1 MNRLFKPYLQNGG
14 SYKGGKTLSELDT
27 EKKIYKLSS
36 NENPIGPS
44 PKAVAAVEKAAVDF
58 HFYPDRN
65 GARLQTALADF
76 YQQEIPAQQFFTGNS
91 GSEILDFIIRGFLGE
106 GLEAII
112 SNPAF
117 GIYNM
122 FSGWQ
127 GATIKDVPLLSPDF
141 RLDVAGIINAITDQ
155 TRVIFLTSPNNPTG
169 SYIPRADLESLLDQ
183 VPKHLV
189 VVLDEVY
196 YRFADAPD
204 FVTAMEYVKKG
215 HQIIAVNS
223 FSKSYGL
230 AALRIG
236 YGYSTPE
243 ISKYLLMYN
252 RPFLLNQ
259 LSIEAGI
266 AALSDDEFVQK
277 TVNIVQTERT
287 KIYQELDKLDLTYW
301 KSQGNFILIKPSMDP
316 AVFEA
321 EMLMEGIMVRSVGN
335 FGAPGCVRVTIGTA
349 EANQA
354 YLKAL
359 KKVLSTNTRL
369 A

>member
-1 MNRLFKPYLQNGG
+1 MNTLFKPYLQNGG
-14 SYKGGKTLSELDT
+14 TYKGGKTLSELGTDQ
-27 EKKIYKLSS
+27 KIYKLSS
-36 NENPIGPS
+36 NEHPFGSS
-44 PKAVAAVEKAAVDF
+44 PKAVAAIKKAANEF
-58 HFYPDRN
+58 HFYPDRS

-76 YQQEIPAQQFFTGNS
+76 YQHQIPAEQFFTGNS

-112 SNPAF
+112 CNPAF

-127 GATIKDVPLLSPDF
+127 GATVKNVPLLAPDF
-141 RLDVAGIINAITDQ
+141 RLDISGILNAITDQ

-169 SYIPRADLESLLDQ
+169 SYIPRADLETLLDQ

-189 VVLDEVY
+189 IVLDEVY

-204 FVTAMEYVKKG
+204 FVTALEYVKKG

-223 FSKSYGL
+223 FSKTYGL

-243 ISKYLLMYN
+243 ISAYLLMFN
-252 RPFLLNQ
+252 RPFLVNQ

-266 AALSDDEFVQK
+266 AALSDEAFVQK
-277 TVNIVQTERT
+277 TVAMIQSERL
-287 KIYQELDKLDLTYW
+287 KIYAGLDALGVTYW
-301 KSQGNFILIKPSMDP
+301 KSQGNFILIKPSIP
-316 AVFEA
+316 SREFEA
-321 EMLMEGIMVRSVGN
+321 AMLKEGIMVRPVDN
-335 FGAPGCVRVTIGTA
+335 FGAPECVRVTIGTP
-349 EANQA
+349 EANAA
-354 YLKAL
+354 YLEAI
-359 KKVLSTNTRL
+359 KKVIGIKIRM
-369 A
+369 

>member
-14 SYKGGKTLSELDT
+14 TYKGGKTLSELGIN
-27 EKKIYKLSS
+27 KKIYKLSS
-36 NENPIGPS
+36 NEHPFGPS
-44 PKAVAAVEKAAVDF
+44 PRAVAAVKEAADNF

-76 YQQEIPAQQFFTGNS
+76 YENEIPPGQFFTGNS

-112 SNPAF
+112 CNPAF

-127 GATIKDVPLLSPDF
+127 GATVKNVPLLAPDF
-141 RLDVAGIINAITDQ
+141 RLDVSGILEAITDQ

-169 SYIPRADLESLLDQ
+169 SYIPRVDLEALLDQ
-183 VPKHLV
+183 VPEHLV

-223 FSKSYGL
+223 FSKTYGL

-243 ISKYLLMYN
+243 IAAYLLMYN
-252 RPFLLNQ
+252 RPFLINQ

-266 AALSDDEFVQK
+266 AALTDEEYVQK
-277 TVNIVQTERT
+277 TVNMVQAERL
-287 KIYQELDKLDLTYW
+287 KIYAELDALGVTYW
-301 KSQGNFILIKPSMDP
+301 KSQGNFILIKPNSTS
-316 AVFEA
+316 VEFEA
-321 EMLMEGIMVRSVGN
+321 AMLKEGIMVRPVDN
-335 FGAPGCVRVTIGTA
+335 FGAPGCVRVTIGTP
-349 EANQA
+349 EANAA
-354 YLKAL
+354 YLNAL
-359 KKVLSTNTRL
+359 KKVVRILV
-369 A
+369 

>member
-1 MNRLFKPYLQNGG
+1 MNRLFKPYLQAGG
-14 SYKGGKTLSELDT
+14 TYKGGKTLAELGTDR
-27 EKKIYKLSS
+27 KIYKLSS
-36 NENPIGPS
+36 NEHPVGPS
-44 PKAVAAVEKAAVDF
+44 PKAVAAVRKAADNF

-76 YQQEIPAQQFFTGNS
+76 YQHQIPAGQFFTGNS

-106 GLEAII
+106 DLEAII
-112 SNPAF
+112 CNPAF

-127 GATIKDVPLLSPDF
+127 GATVKDVPLLAPDF
-141 RLDVAGIINAITDQ
+141 RLDVKGILNAITDK

-169 SYIPRADLESLLDQ
+169 TYIPRADLEALLDQ

-204 FVTAMEYVKKG
+204 YVTAMEYVKKG

-223 FSKSYGL
+223 FSKTYGL

-243 ISKYLLMYN
+243 IAAYLLKYN

-266 AALSDDEFVQK
+266 AALSDEDFVQE
-277 TVNIVQTERT
+277 TVAMVRSERT
-287 KIYQELDKLDLTYW
+287 KIYAALDDLGVTYW
-301 KSQGNFILIKPSMDP
+301 QSQGNFILIKPVMDP
-316 AVFEA
+316 SKFVPA
-321 EMLMEGIMVRSVGN
+321 MLEEGIMVRAVGN
-335 FGAPGCVRVTIGTA
+335 FGAPGCVRVTIGTP
-349 EANQA
+349 EANAA

-359 KKVLSTNTRL
+359 RKVLSIP

>member
-1 MNRLFKPYLQNGG
+1 MNRLFKPYLQAGG
-14 SYKGGKTLSELDT
+14 TYKGGKTLAELGTDQ
-27 EKKIYKLSS
+27 KIYKLSS
-36 NENPIGPS
+36 NEHPFGPS
-44 PKAVAAVEKAAVDF
+44 PKALAAVRKAADKF
-58 HFYPDRN
+58 HLYPDRN

-76 YQQEIPAQQFFTGNS
+76 YQHEIPAGQFFTGNS

-106 GLEAII
+106 DLEAII
-112 SNPAF
+112 CNPAF

-127 GATIKDVPLLSPDF
+127 GASIKDVPLLAPDF
-141 RLDVAGIINAITDQ
+141 RLDVDGILNAITDK

-169 SYIPRADLESLLDQ
+169 SYIPRADLEALLDQ
-183 VPKHLV
+183 LPKHLV

-223 FSKSYGL
+223 FSKTYGL

-243 ISKYLLMYN
+243 IAAYLLKYN

-259 LSIEAGI
+259 LSLEAGI
-266 AALSDDEFVQK
+266 AALSDEDFVQE
-277 TVNIVQTERT
+277 TVAMIQSERK
-287 KIYQELDKLDLTYW
+287 KIYVELDALGVPYW
-301 KSQGNFILIKPSMDP
+301 KSQSNFILIKPEMDSSEFVP
-316 AVFEA
+316 A
-321 EMLMEGIMVRSVGN
+321 MLEEGIMVRPVEN
-335 FGAPGCVRVTIGTA
+335 FGAPGCIRVTIGTP
-349 EANQA
+349 EANSA

-359 KKVLSTNTRL
+359 RKVLSIT

>member
-27 EKKIYKLSS
+27 DQKIYKLSS
-36 NENPIGPS
+36 NEHPFGPS
-44 PKAVAAVEKAAVDF
+44 PKALAAVKKAANDF

-76 YQQEIPAQQFFTGNS
+76 YQHQILAKQFFTGNS

-112 SNPAF
+112 CNPAF

-127 GATIKDVPLLSPDF
+127 GATVKDVPLLAPDF
-141 RLDVAGIINAITDQ
+141 KLDVPGILKAITDQ

-169 SYIPRADLESLLDQ
+169 SYIPRTDLESLLDQ
-183 VPKHLV
+183 IPKHLV

-196 YRFADAPD
+196 YKFADAPD
-204 FVTAMEYVKKG
+204 YVTAMEYVKKG

-223 FSKSYGL
+223 FSKIYGL

-243 ISKYLLMYN
+243 IAEYLLMYN

-266 AALSDDEFVQK
+266 AALSDEDFVK
-277 TVNIVQTERT
+277 ETVEMIQSERT
-287 KIYQELDKLDLTYW
+287 KIYKELDTLGVTYW
-301 KSQGNFILIKPSMDP
+301 KSQGNFILIKPTMDP
-316 AVFEA
+316 ADFEA
-321 EMLMEGIMVRSVGN
+321 AMLKEGIMVRSVGN
-335 FGAPGCVRVTIGTA
+335 FGAPGCVRVTIGTP
-349 EANQA
+349 EANAA

-359 KKVLSTNTRL
+359 KIVCPMHRL

>member
-1 MNRLFKPYLQNGG
+1 MNRLFKPYLQNGE
-14 SYKGGKTLSELDT
+14 SYKGGKTLSELNS

-44 PKAVAAVEKAAVDF
+44 PKAVAAVKKMVGDF
-58 HFYPDRN
+58 HYYPDRN
-65 GARLQTALADF
+65 GARLQAALADF

-112 SNPAF
+112 CNPAF

-127 GATIKDVPLLSPDF
+127 GAKVKDVPLLSPDF

-259 LSIEAGI
+259 LSVRFNLLEI
-266 AALSDDEFVQK
+266 S
-277 TVNIVQTERT
+277 R
-287 KIYQELDKLDLTYW
+287 ELYFNKAIDGSCCFRGRDAKGRNHG
-301 KSQGNFILIKPSMDP
+301 K
-316 AVFEA
+316 
-321 EMLMEGIMVRSVGN
+321 VGW
-335 FGAPGCVRVTIGTA
+335 
-349 EANQA
+349 
-354 YLKAL
+354 
-359 KKVLSTNTRL
+359 
-369 A
+369 

>member
-14 SYKGGKTLSELDT
+14 TYKGGKTLSELGTDR
-27 EKKIYKLSS
+27 KIYKLSS
-36 NENPIGPS
+36 NEHPVGPS
-44 PKAVAAVEKAAVDF
+44 PKAVAAVQKAANNF

-65 GARLQTALADF
+65 GARLQTALSDF
-76 YQQEIPAQQFFTGNS
+76 YKNEIPAGQFFTGNS

-106 GLEAII
+106 GLEAIVC
-112 SNPAF
+112 NPAF

-127 GATIKDVPLLSPDF
+127 GATVKDVPLLAPDF
-141 RLDVAGIINAITDQ
+141 RLDVDGILNAITDK

-169 SYIPRADLESLLDQ
+169 SYIPRADLEKLLDQ

-223 FSKSYGL
+223 FSKTYGL

-243 ISKYLLMYN
+243 IAEYLLMYN

-266 AALSDDEFVQK
+266 AALSDEEFVQE
-277 TVNIVQTERT
+277 TVTMVRSERT
-287 KIYQELDKLDLTYW
+287 KIYAALEQMNVTHW
-301 KSQGNFILIKPSMDP
+301 KSQGNFILIKPAMDST
-316 AVFEA
+316 AFTTA
-321 EMLMEGIMVRSVGN
+321 MLNEGIMVRPVAN
-335 FGAPGCVRVTIGTA
+335 FGAPGCIRVTIGTP
-349 EANQA
+349 EANAA
-354 YLKAL
+354 YLAAL
-359 KKVLSTNTRL
+359 KKVLSVT

>member
-14 SYKGGKTLSELDT
+14 TYKGGKTLSELGTDR
-27 EKKIYKLSS
+27 KIYKLSS
-36 NENPIGPS
+36 NEHPVGPS
-44 PKAVAAVEKAAVDF
+44 PKAVAAVKKAANNF

-65 GARLQTALADF
+65 GARLQTALSDF
-76 YQQEIPAQQFFTGNS
+76 YKNEIPAGQFFTGNS

-112 SNPAF
+112 CNPAF

-127 GATIKDVPLLSPDF
+127 GATVKDVPLLAPNF
-141 RLDVAGIINAITDQ
+141 GLDVDGILNAITDK

-169 SYIPRADLESLLDQ
+169 SYVPRADLEKLLDH

-196 YRFADAPD
+196 YRFSDAPD

-223 FSKSYGL
+223 FSKTYGL

-243 ISKYLLMYN
+243 IAEYLLMYN

-266 AALSDDEFVQK
+266 AALSDEEFVQE
-277 TVNIVQTERT
+277 TVTMVQSERT
-287 KIYQELDKLDLTYW
+287 KIYAALEQMDVTHW
-301 KSQGNFILIKPSMDP
+301 KSQGNFILIKPSM
-316 AVFEA
+316 EA
-321 EMLMEGIMVRSVGN
+321 TTFTEAMLKEGIMVRPVAN
-335 FGAPGCVRVTIGTA
+335 FGAPGCIRVTIGTP
-349 EANQA
+349 EANAA
-354 YLKAL
+354 YLAAL
-359 KKVLSTNTRL
+359 KKVLTVT

>member
-14 SYKGGKTLSELDT
+14 TYKGGKTLSELNTDR
-27 EKKIYKLSS
+27 KIYKLSS
-36 NENPIGPS
+36 NEHPVGPS
-44 PKAVAAVEKAAVDF
+44 PKAVAAVKKAANNF
-58 HFYPDRN
+58 HIYPDRN
-65 GARLQTALADF
+65 GARLQTALSDF
-76 YQQEIPAQQFFTGNS
+76 YKNEIPAGQFFTGNS

-112 SNPAF
+112 CNPAF

-127 GATIKDVPLLSPDF
+127 GATVKDVPLLAPDF
-141 RLDVAGIINAITDQ
+141 RLDVNGILNAITDQ

-169 SYIPRADLESLLDQ
+169 SYIPRADLERLLDQ

-223 FSKSYGL
+223 FSKTYGL

-243 ISKYLLMYN
+243 IAAYLLMYN

-266 AALSDDEFVQK
+266 AALSDEEFVQE
-277 TVNIVQTERT
+277 TVAMVRSERT
-287 KIYQELDKLDLTYW
+287 NIYAALEKMKVDYW
-301 KSQGNFILIKPSMDP
+301 KSQGNFILIKPSMEVAEFVP
-316 AVFEA
+316 A
-321 EMLMEGIMVRSVGN
+321 MLNEGIMVRPVAN
-335 FGAPGCVRVTIGTA
+335 FGAPGCVRVTIGTP
-349 EANQA
+349 EANAA
-354 YLKAL
+354 YLAAL
-359 KKVLSTNTRL
+359 KKVLTVT

>member
-14 SYKGGKTLSELDT
+14 TYKGGKTLSELGTDR
-27 EKKIYKLSS
+27 KIYKLSS
-36 NENPIGPS
+36 NEHPVGPS
-44 PKAVAAVEKAAVDF
+44 PKAVAAVKKAANNF

-65 GARLQTALADF
+65 GARLQTALSDF
-76 YQQEIPAQQFFTGNS
+76 YKNEIPAGQFFTGNS

-112 SNPAF
+112 CNPAF

-127 GATIKDVPLLSPDF
+127 GATVKDVPLLAPDF
-141 RLDVAGIINAITDQ
+141 RLDVDGILNAITDQ

-169 SYIPRADLESLLDQ
+169 SYIPRADLEKLLDQ

-196 YRFADAPD
+196 YRFADASD

-223 FSKSYGL
+223 FSKTYGL

-243 ISKYLLMYN
+243 IAEYLLMYN

-266 AALSDDEFVQK
+266 AALSDEAFVQE
-277 TVNIVQTERT
+277 TVAMVRSERT
-287 KIYQELDKLDLTYW
+287 RIYTALEQMKITYW
-301 KSQGNFILIKPSMDP
+301 KSQANFILIKPLMDP
-316 AVFEA
+316 TEFVAA
-321 EMLMEGIMVRSVGN
+321 MLHEGIMVRPVAN
-335 FGAPGCVRVTIGTA
+335 FGAPGCIRVTIGTP
-349 EANQA
+349 EANTA
-354 YLKAL
+354 YLAAL
-359 KKVLSTNTRL
+359 KKVLSVS

>member
-1 MNRLFKPYLQNGG
+1 MNKLFKPYLQNGG
-14 SYKGGKTLSELDT
+14 TYKGGKTLSELETD
-27 EKKIYKLSS
+27 KKIYKLSS
-36 NENPIGPS
+36 NEHPVGPS
-44 PKAVAAVEKAAVDF
+44 PKAVAAVKKAANDF

-76 YQQEIPAQQFFTGNS
+76 YQQELPANQFFTGNS

-112 SNPAF
+112 CNPAF

-127 GATIKDVPLLSPDF
+127 GATVKDVPLLAPDF
-141 RLDVAGIINAITDQ
+141 RLDVSGILNAITDQ

-169 SYIPRADLESLLDQ
+169 SYIPRADLEALLDQ

-223 FSKSYGL
+223 FSKTYGL

-243 ISKYLLMYN
+243 IAKYLLMYN

-266 AALSDDEFVQK
+266 AALSDEEFVQE
-277 TVNIVQTERT
+277 TVAMVRSERT
-287 KIYQELDKLDLTYW
+287 KIYTELDALGVTYW
-301 KSQGNFILIKPSMDP
+301 KSQGNFILIKPAMGS
-316 AVFEA
+316 AEFEA
-321 EMLMEGIMVRSVGN
+321 AMFTEGIMVRPVDN
-335 FGAPGCVRVTIGTA
+335 FGAPGCVRVTIGTP
-349 EANQA
+349 EANAA

-359 KKVLSTNTRL
+359 KKVLSIPV
-369 A
+369 